1 MVVVDGGEEHIE
13 VVLDSGVD
21 WNWGAAG
28 GAGVAVVVEGAVEE
42 FDFQRGECRL
52 AVVHCG
58 AGVHVAVVVIIGRL
72 FALAW
77 TWP

>member
-13 VVLDSGVD
+13 VVLDGGVD

-28 GAGVAVVVEGAVEE
+28 GAGVAVVVEGALEE

-58 AGVHVAVVVIIGRL
+58 AGVTVVVTSLLG
-72 FALAW
+72 LAVPCL
-77 TWP
+77 TF